1 MDKKQFID
9 DYTKKSFLRMLVH
22 CERAI
27 KQKDKKIQ
35 STSITKEECDNLYYK
50 LIHKQGKLL
59 TMIKR
64 NYIDGTIIPAKSIPH
79 SNNYMDLI
87 RIMNFYNKE
96 EISLDDMEKLRAQIE
111 TGECEIFSQ
120 FYKNQFL
127 PEAEQLYYGRFLE
140 HYNEDETPLL

>member
-1 MDKKQFID
+1 MDKKAFIN

-27 KQKDKKIQ
+27 KQKDKKTQ
-35 STSITKEECDNLYYK
+35 STSITKEECNNLYYK

-64 NYIDGTIIPAKSIPH
+64 NYIDGTIIPAKPILH

-96 EISLDDMEKLRAQIE
+96 KISLDDMEKLRAQIE
-111 TGECEIFSQ
+111 TGECEIYNL
-120 FYKNQFL
+120 FYVKQYL
-127 PEAEQLYYGRFLE
+127 PEAEELYYGRFLE
-140 HYNEDETPLL
+140 HYNEDEQHSL

>member
-1 MDKKQFID
+1 
-9 DYTKKSFLRMLVH
+9 
-22 CERAI
+22 
-27 KQKDKKIQ
+27 
-35 STSITKEECDNLYYK
+35 
-50 LIHKQGKLL
+50 
-59 TMIKR
+59 
-64 NYIDGTIIPAKSIPH
+64 
-79 SNNYMDLI
+79 
-87 RIMNFYNKE
+87 MNFYNKE